1 MKFNEVQVGQTY
13 VTKGLWAV
21 QIEALTRYEMVSK
34 GIGGRRYMRADDGN
48 FVLGRCVNNLMEH
61 MRNGD
66 ELQYSDYIE
75 MVNFKQI
82 VEPLQAYVDRY
93 RD

>member
-1 MKFNEVQVGQTY
+1 M
-13 VTKGLWAV
+13 L
-21 QIEALTRYEMVSK
+21 
-34 GIGGRRYMRADDGN
+34 ADDGN

-66 ELQYSDYIE
+66 ELQYSNYIE
-75 MVNFKQI
+75 MVNVKHI